1 MFEGGA
7 MTYIAATAVFAFVFI
22 VLVVGLTYFT
32 QSAEQ
37 NRQVLRRMSRPM
49 GDLDDVDI
57 TRKRKPEEH
66 SAFSMLI
73 QTNLLRSLEETMWQA
88 GLYMRVSE
96 MVLIICMLFAAGALL
111 GELFWKGTFFALAT
125 GFGFGVLPIMYI
137 RFRRTRRIRAFV
149 AQMPFALD
157 LMKSSLEAGHS
168 LNRGLQV
175 VVQEFAD
182 PLGGEFRTVL
192 EQTRIGLPL
201 PRALE
206 DMLKR
211 VPEEDLRLLVVAVKV
226 QSEVGSSL
234 ALIVGR
240 LAEIV
245 RTRQR
250 LRLQINALT
259 AQSRL
264 GGLIVGCLPIVVLG
278 MFSLI
283 NRDYANALFYDPT
296 GIKILKIAAVLDLF
310 AFITIRRLLRMDF

>member
-1 MFEGGA
+1 
-7 MTYIAATAVFAFVFI
+7 MTLLAATAVFAFVFI
-22 VLVVGLTYFT
+22 VLAVGLNALT

-49 GDLDDVDI
+49 GDVEDIDI
-57 TRKRKPEEH
+57 TRKRKPTEH
-66 SAFSMLI
+66 SVFSALI
-73 QTNLLRSLEETMWQA
+73 DFNLLRSLEEMMWQA

-96 MVLIICMLFAAGALL
+96 MVLIIALLFSGGALL
-111 GELFWKGTFFALAT
+111 GEMFWKGALFAIAT
-125 GFGFGVLPIMYI
+125 GAGFGLLPILYI
-137 RFRRTRRIRAFV
+137 RFRRTRRIKAFV
-149 AQMPFALD
+149 AQLPFALD

-226 QSEVGSSL
+226 QAEVGSSL

-259 AQSRL
+259 AQGRL
-264 GGLIVGCLPIVVLG
+264 GGIIVGALPIVVLC

-283 NRDYANALFYDPT
+283 NHDYANELFFDPT
-296 GIKILKIAAVLDLF
+296 GVKILKIAAILDICAF
-310 AFITIRRLLRMDF
+310 AMIRRLLRMDF

>member
-1 MFEGGA
+1 
-7 MTYIAATAVFAFVFI
+7 MTLLAAGAVFAFVFI
-22 VLVVGLTYFT
+22 VLGVGLTSMT

-37 NRQVLRRMSRPM
+37 NRSMTRRMSRPI
-49 GDLDDVDI
+49 GDADDVDI
-57 TRKRKPEEH
+57 TRKRKPQEH
-66 SAFSMLI
+66 SIFSAFADF
-73 QTNLLRSLEETMWQA
+73 NLLRKLEEMMWQA

-96 MVLIICMLFAAGALL
+96 MALIILLLFSAGALIGDLFWKGMLFAALTGAGFGAL
-111 GELFWKGTFFALAT
+111 
-125 GFGFGVLPIMYI
+125 PIFYI
-137 RFRRTRRIRAFV
+137 RFRRSRRMKAFIS
-149 AQMPFALD
+149 QLPFALD

-259 AQSRL
+259 AQGRL
-264 GGLIVGCLPIVVLG
+264 GGLIVAMLPIVVLG

-283 NRDYANALFYDPT
+283 NRDYANELFFDPT
-296 GIKILKIAAVLDLF
+296 GIKILKIAAFLDF
-310 AFITIRRLLRMDF
+310 CAFVTIRRMLRMDF